1 MRKIVYAAWL
11 ALALTVVGC
20 GNGAKKELNK
30 MLIEMADKDQTVD
43 SKDWQQLIDYL
54 DRNKAHFK
62 DFYKDGQIEPEKVQE
77 YISDFFDSRR
87 PPKEIRF
94 VGIGGKEL
102 SFSIYLER
110 SGSMVPYDSPN
121 GDGSFRAAIM
131 ALQNSLPGKTRVDSI
146 GEKGYTDFRQIFDN
160 ILNKTGNDRVSILV
174 TDMIY
179 SVRDME
185 GVNPRKVFAE
195 VQEMIN
201 AVFKEEVKKMSMVV
215 VRMSGSYEGPYY
227 SYDNSVHQFSGRRP
241 YYIIIVGSN
250 DNIARLTND
259 ASLRT
264 FADIERMRG
273 YDNLCLMTA
282 DDLYKPYYSLLLSNK
297 DVRGRFRPE
306 HGQGYQIRSLENVE
320 PDNNSGD
327 IQLALAVDLSKM
339 LIDQRY
345 LTDKT
350 NYTVE
355 ADDDVKIKEIRPIE
369 KSDMTPAQKKYIGTA
384 THLFILS
391 APKVSHGQDVTI
403 KLLNRLPAWVE
414 AGSADN
420 DLQPDGRTTFALRYL
435 LGGIYESYR
444 RNAEGEPSYFEIDLK
459 LDK

>member
-102 SFSIYLER
+102 TFSIYLER

-131 ALQNSLPGKTRVDSI
+131 ALQNSLPGKTHVDSI

-259 ASLRT
+259 ASLRI